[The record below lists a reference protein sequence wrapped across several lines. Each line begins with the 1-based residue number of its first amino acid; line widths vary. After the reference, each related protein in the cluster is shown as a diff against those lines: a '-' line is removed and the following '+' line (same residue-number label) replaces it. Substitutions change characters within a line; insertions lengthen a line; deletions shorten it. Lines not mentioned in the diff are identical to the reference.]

1 MNEWAICRGVT
12 RLRESIRTVE
22 EAGDAPQQEAIP
34 SPRPEEGLG
43 KKVRVGVRIGAMHG
57 AAQKELRS

>member
-1 MNEWAICRGVT
+1 MT
-12 RLRESIRTVE
+12 RLRESIRTAE